1 MSEIVIYGCGQTKA
15 IMLNYCSYWLS
26 KNTTPWLRQFVY
38 PSAILG
44 DVQGGTNSSQ
54 GATGW
59 TAALEG
65 VFDPIQGRAGKMK
78 LYNGIFL
85 QGCFKSTVTLLSPVK
100 NLGFLVRVLP
110 KWLWQDPT
118 EPTKGS
124 VAWWYRAARAQP
136 GHSQGTARGFKW
148 LWFSCEPRC
157 DFPSRMRWWLPLRSC
172 TRGWDNARK
181 NAGTVA
187 GTCIASL
194 QQTLVE
200 ETLKCFQIQINRY
213 QQILFSCVFQLSV
226 HHLWIIWEN
235 SGRSLSGPFP
245 PLLPSYS
252 SPWPR
257 LCPFW
262 SSSRLGGIRRG
273 RRSRRRWR
281 RPCRW
286 THRGD
291 ASASSP
297 SSDQGL
303 GWLGHFLKKNR
314 GKPRKTISPSPK
326 FP

>member
-1 MSEIVIYGCGQTKA
+1 MVNMVIYVRNCDLWLWSNKGNYAELLVEQKYHPLTQTICVSISHPRRRSGRHKLQSGGHRVNRCFGRGFWPNTGKGWEDEA
-15 IMLNYCSYWLS
+15 IQWDIFTGLLQIYCDTSLS
-26 KNTTPWLRQFVY
+26 CEKPW
-38 PSAILG
+38 ILG
-44 DVQGGTNSSQ
+44 
-54 GATGW
+54 
-59 TAALEG
+59 E
-65 VFDPIQGRAGKMK
+65 
-78 LYNGIFL
+78 
-85 QGCFKSTVTLLSPVK
+85 
-100 NLGFLVRVLP
+100 VLP

-172 TRGWDNARK
+172 TRGWDNAKK

-213 QQILFSCVFQLSV
+213 QQILFSRVFQLSV
-226 HHLWIIWEN
+226 NHLLKPQWGW
-235 SGRSLSGPFP
+235 SLSGPFP

-262 SSSRLGGIRRG
+262 SSSCLGRIRRAGGRAVG
-273 RRSRRRWR
+273 RRGAVGNTEAMRA
-281 RPCRW
+281 
-286 THRGD
+286 HRALALIK
-291 ASASSP
+291 AS
-297 SSDQGL
+297 D
-303 GWLGHFLKKNR
+303 GWGIF
-314 GKPRKTISPSPK
+314 
-326 FP
+326 